1 MQKIKNLA
9 YLLSFSVLL
18 FSCGEYQKVLNKG
31 TSEDQYKMA
40 VKMYESKNYGK
51 ALRLFEKITPSYR
64 DKPQMERI
72 QFMVAQSNFNEKN
85 YSISGY
91 YFDRFA
97 KNYTKSSKKE
107 EASFLAA
114 YSYKLASPVFSL
126 DPTDTNKA
134 LESFQSF
141 INEYPDSD
149 KIKEAN
155 KHYKELRYKLQKKYF
170 EIAKTYYRTAG
181 YDLRNYKAAIQAF
194 DNLLSDYLGSEFKE
208 EALYYRLKA
217 AYDFVLKSTFR
228 RKPERVK
235 DAISA
240 YEKLKRNYPESTFME
255 DAEKMLITL
264 TAENIAAEDLIAKQK
279 EFQNSQKK

>member
-9 YLLSFSVLL
+9 YLLMFSLVL
-18 FSCGEYQKVLNKG
+18 FSCGEYQNVLNKG

-40 VKMYESKNYGK
+40 TKMYEGKNYGK
-51 ALRLFEKITPSYR
+51 ALRLFEKITPAYR
-64 DKPQMERI
+64 GKPQMERI

-97 KNYTKSSKKE
+97 KNYPKSSKKE
-107 EASFLAA
+107 EAAFLSA
-114 YSYKLASPVFSL
+114 YSYKLASPPFSL
-126 DPTDTNKA
+126 DATDTNKA
-134 LESFQSF
+134 LEAFQGF

-149 KIKEAN
+149 KIDEAN

-217 AYDFVLKSTFR
+217 AHDFVLKSTFR
-228 RKPERVK
+228 RKPERIK

-240 YEKLKRNYPESTFME
+240 YEKLKRNYPESKFMD
-255 DAEKMLITL
+255 DANKMLVTL
-264 TAENIAAEDLIAKQK
+264 NAENIAAEDLIAKQK